1 MTKTSTQWIRR
12 TVLAGLSAVF
22 STAQAQEADEIAAL
36 TNPSG
41 GEVNLG
47 LGYVSKDNGRF
58 GQYNGLNEKGGYG
71 ILDFNWVQRD
81 DATGTWMRAWGRNLG
96 YDSRELRWEHNR
108 QGDWGYFINYDQI
121 PRYNPY
127 IVNTAVQGIGSA
139 NLNIPYP
146 AATSAKSDVQL
157 KTERD
162 ILSVG
167 LGKNLGAG
175 WDVKLR
181 FRNEEKDGARMFG
194 RGTTGGTGG
203 FEFLADPI
211 HYTTRTIEASAG
223 YTGATLQLS
232 GGYYGTW
239 FTNQNTS
246 LNVNN
251 QPGGPTGLGT
261 GAGAFTP
268 IALPPGNE
276 SHQLYLSGGYSI
288 TPTTRATFK
297 FAQARQT
304 QDEAFILPAAAG
316 VGRTSLGGRVDT
328 TQAQLGV
335 TARPLKGLTLLA
347 NFRYE
352 DRDDK
357 TPVVD
362 YFPTVVTGTATG
374 ENEPRSIKTT
384 VGKLEASYALPAGF
398 RVIGGLDYEEKK
410 RNTSAIR
417 VVSFREKTDE
427 TTWRLELRR
436 SLSETLNGTVQYANA
451 TRRGSDWLTTTQV
464 TAAGPPPVI
473 GVGSNLVN
481 PLHLADRDRDKW
493 RLMLDWTA
501 TEVLAMQLAYEDAR
515 DEYSGRA
522 LGPRKGTSQLLS
534 LDATY
539 AVTSEWQA
547 YGWMSFNDIKA
558 EQVTCETASGT
569 GVCPNNAADPVWQA
583 SLRNK
588 GDAAGLG
595 MRGKVGSNLELNA
608 NLRFSKDRGEF
619 GQSPLPVPNPVGTP
633 LPNIEYNRTTLQ
645 LYGRYALMKNAGV
658 RVQYIYDRF
667 KTNDFTWTSWVYTD
681 GTRVLQNPTQTVH
694 FIGISGY
701 YEFR

>member
-1 MTKTSTQWIRR
+1 MTKKSTQWIRC
-12 TVLAGLSAVF
+12 TILAALSAAF
-22 STAQAQEADEIAAL
+22 STAYGQDPEVTAL

-41 GEVNLG
+41 GSVSLG
-47 LGYVSKDNGRF
+47 LGYVSKDNTRF

-108 QGDWGYFINYDQI
+108 QGDWGYFINFDQI
-121 PRYNPY
+121 PRYSQY
-127 IVNTAVQGIGSA
+127 TVNTGVQGIGTSS
-139 NLNIPYP
+139 LFIPYP
-146 AATSAKSDVQL
+146 AATSPKSDVQL

-162 ILSVG
+162 ILTVG
-167 LGKNLGAG
+167 LSKHLPGG
-175 WDVKLR
+175 WDLQLR
-181 FRNEEKDGARMFG
+181 FRNEQKDGARIFG

-203 FEFLADPI
+203 FEFTPDPI
-211 HYTTRTIEASAG
+211 DYSTQIIEAIAG
-223 YTGATLQLS
+223 YTGAQLQLS

-239 FTNQNTS
+239 FTNRNMA
-246 LNVNN
+246 LNINN

-268 IALPPGNE
+268 IGLPPGNE
-276 SHQLYLSGGYSI
+276 SHQLYLSGGYSF

-304 QDEAFILPAAAG
+304 QEEAFIVAPAAT
-316 VGRTSLGGRVDT
+316 VGRSNLGGRVDT
-328 TQAQLGV
+328 TQAQLGIS
-335 TARPLKGLTLLA
+335 ARPMVGLTLLA

-384 VGKLEASYALPAGF
+384 AGKLEASYALPQGF

-410 RNTSAIR
+410 RNTSTVR

-436 SLSETLNGTVQYANA
+436 SLSETLNGSIQYASSS
-451 TRRGSDWLTTTQV
+451 RGGSDFLTTQTI
-464 TAAGPPPVI
+464 TAAGPPPVF
-473 GVGSNLVN
+473 GLGSNLIH

-493 RLMLDWTA
+493 RLMLDWAA
-501 TEVLAMQLAYEDAR
+501 TEALSVQFAYDDAR
-515 DEYSGRA
+515 DDYSGRA
-522 LGPRKGTSQLLS
+522 LGPRKGAQQLFS
-534 LDATY
+534 VDASYVFTP
-539 AVTSEWQA
+539 EWQG
-547 YGWMSFNDIKA
+547 YGYLSWTDLRA
-558 EQVTCETASGT
+558 EQATCEAATGV
-569 GVCPNNAADPVWQA
+569 GVCPNTAADPRWEA

-588 GDAAGLG
+588 GEAAGLG
-595 MRGKVGSNLELNA
+595 VRGKFAANFDFSA
-608 NLRFSKDRGEF
+608 NLQFSKDRGEF

-645 LYGRYALMKNAGV
+645 LLAKYALKKNAGV

-667 KTNDFTWTSWVYTD
+667 KTDDFTWTSWVYTD

-694 FIGISGY
+694 FIGVSGY